1 MNVGYPFYMK
11 IKDLEFLY
19 IIPFLYLSLK
29 VRLDYFFY
37 LKSTDTGFPQSPD
50 SQWYLDYAH
59 ALMTR
64 FEIGSHMDD
73 ILYIGY
79 NLLLTLLL
87 AIFKDPVAIIFIQV
101 IVAGSS
107 VILVY
112 KIARMLFNRVTAII
126 ASYFYA
132 YSWDITLWSTY
143 ILSDSFFITLLLL
156 SIYCLLKALDTK
168 KKKYTVLFVLIS
180 LLMLVFRPAG
190 IMSVAF
196 IMLYIAIIHRKTLT
210 AFIVKYRLVIGGAAT
225 AAVAV
230 LIILFVTHKLDSLIG
245 SMQFNAKKVLYNIYA
260 NGWIYDRPSPHDY
273 KFRPDYT
280 INVFNSLIL
289 SFIINNW
296 DHVLIIYA
304 KRTIAFLGRW
314 VWQSDLQS
322 VNGIIKF
329 AKQALPTALFM
340 LGTIAAIID
349 GKFRKASVV
358 WLTIFAVFVFC
369 IIFFIDGL
377 YRYRA
382 PAIPFM
388 IMVTA
393 YGADRGIRLV
403 LIIAKKMMGKLS
415 RYGRRKSTDCSS
427 GI

>member
-1 MNVGYPFYMK
+1 MTSFK
-11 IKDLEFLY
+11 IGL
-19 IIPFLYLSLK
+19 
-29 VRLDYFFY
+29 
-37 LKSTDTGFPQSPD
+37 
-50 SQWYLDYAH
+50 
-59 ALMTR
+59 
-64 FEIGSHMDD
+64 HMDD
-73 ILYIGY
+73 ILYLGY

-87 AIFKDPVAIIFIQV
+87 AVFKDPIAIIFIQV
-101 IVAGSS
+101 IVAGLS

-112 KIARMLFNRVTAII
+112 NIARMLFNRVTAVI

-156 SIYCLLKALDTK
+156 SIYCLLKAIDTK

-180 LLMLVFRPAG
+180 VLMLVFRPAG

-196 IMLYIAIIHRKTLT
+196 IMLYIAIIHRKTMT
-210 AFIVKYRLVIGGAAT
+210 AFIVKYRLAIGGVVT
-225 AAVAV
+225 AAVVAC
-230 LIILFVTHKLDSLIG
+230 IFLFLNHKLDPLIE

-260 NGWIYDRPSPHDY
+260 NGWIYDRPSPYDY
-273 KFRPDYT
+273 KYRPDYT
-280 INVFNSLIL
+280 INVLNSLIL

-304 KRTIAFLGRW
+304 KRTVAFLGRW
-314 VWQSDLQS
+314 VWQTDLQS

-329 AKQALPTALFM
+329 AKQSLPTALFM
-340 LGTIAAIID
+340 TGTIAAIVNRL
-349 GKFRKASVV
+349 FRKASVV

-382 PAIPFM
+382 PAMPFM
-388 IMVTA
+388 IIVAA

-403 LIIAKKMMGKLS
+403 WIVAKIMMGKLS

-427 GI
+427 GIQ